1 MAINNQDS
9 NIELTS
15 PVYFTKD
22 ATCHPQFPQKVNPK
36 SITKIN
42 FITGVDRD
50 TIGGVL
56 LYRLPQKTDTST
68 HTQLLFIW
76 GYRCNIFYPLL
87 VYSQVWLIEHEDT
100 LVWDK
105 DKLRMLYDKYY
116 ELWYT
121 DDDSGP
127 YLLNDNT
134 KMNVE
139 EGFFYGGYEM
149 HAFVSEEKRYLSY
162 RKPLWV
168 DPNR

>member
-1 MAINNQDS
+1 VSSTISSKSESQEYNKNQFYNWCRS
-9 NIELTS
+9 RHIWW
-15 PVYFTKD
+15 
-22 ATCHPQFPQKVNPK
+22 
-36 SITKIN
+36 
-42 FITGVDRD
+42 
-50 TIGGVL
+50 
-56 LYRLPQKTDTST
+56 RLPQKTDTST